1 MSAVLMQLQEVTE
14 KALDHP
20 GVLAMARKLLE
31 TIADEPI
38 DHDRLS
44 RCLFDLVAMTASV
57 TASDTA
63 YAILGQE
70 EMDKI
75 LAEAMA
81 LEQIGND
88 NES

>member
-1 MSAVLMQLQEVTE
+1 MSAVIMQLHEVTE
-14 KALDHP
+14 KVLDHP
-20 GVLAMARKLLE
+20 GVLAMSRVLLE
-31 TIADEPI
+31 TIVENPI
-38 DHDRLS
+38 DHDRLA
-44 RCLFDLVAMTASV
+44 RAMFDLVAMTASV

-63 YAILGQE
+63 HAILGKE

-75 LAEAMA
+75 VAEAMT

>member
-1 MSAVLMQLQEVTE
+1 MSRV
-14 KALDHP
+14 
-20 GVLAMARKLLE
+20 LLE
-31 TIADEPI
+31 TIAENPI
-38 DHDRLS
+38 DHDRLA
-44 RCLFDLVAMTASV
+44 RAMFDLVAMTASV

-63 YAILGQE
+63 HAILGKE